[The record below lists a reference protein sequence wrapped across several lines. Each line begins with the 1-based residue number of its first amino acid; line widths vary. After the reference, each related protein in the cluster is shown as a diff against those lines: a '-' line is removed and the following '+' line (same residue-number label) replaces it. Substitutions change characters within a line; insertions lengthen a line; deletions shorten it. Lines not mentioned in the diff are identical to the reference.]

1 MKSIILSTI
10 FALVLIFGAVLL
22 SRNSNSGSDAI
33 VDNVKVVDGVQVIEI
48 SAKGGYSP
56 RKSVAKSGIPTV
68 LRIDTNGTFD
78 CSAIVRIPSLN
89 ITKNL
94 PQSGVTDIDLGTST
108 IGKLNGSCGMGMYP
122 FEVLFQ

>member
-1 MKSIILSTI
+1 MKSTIISIIL
-10 FALVLIFGAVLL
+10 ALVLIFGAIFL
-22 SRNSNSGSDAI
+22 SRNSSGGDVS
-33 VDNVKVVDGVQVIEI
+33 VNNVKIVDGVQVIEI

-56 RKSVAKSGIPTV
+56 RKSVAKSGLPTI

-78 CSAIVRIPSLN
+78 CSAVVRIPGLN

-108 IGKLNGSCGMGMYP
+108 LGKLNGSCGMGMYP
-122 FEVLFQ
+122 FEINFTE